1 MPSKWPDITQRPT
14 QLRWPAKHRT
24 KPAHCLSSRLV
35 LCPRLA
41 SVTAHQL
48 TASQGMLTLRPPF
61 GKRHTGG
68 ATRCLACSA
77 RAVACDEGVFARAEL
92 PGEAS
97 LIRIWRQILLRICP
111 QASLY
116 SMSAT
121 HGRISCPPCSRA
133 SGSFRSA
140 LPPKRGIPLGTAGVC
155 VASVFLL
162 VGFWACLVVFGVV
175 LSLVVFVCGLSLTPA
190 ASPTPPDWPVGPLH
204 VFLTAFAR
212 SPSSFTRAVG
222 VCLFGF
228 LSVGVCWFVL
238 VVCVVWLGSRSF
250 CILPLRSCGRHLA
263 FPVC

>member
-1 MPSKWPDITQRPT
+1 
-14 QLRWPAKHRT
+14 
-24 KPAHCLSSRLV
+24 
-35 LCPRLA
+35 
-41 SVTAHQL
+41 
-48 TASQGMLTLRPPF
+48 MLTLRPPF

-97 LIRIWRQILLRICP
+97 LIRIWRLIILRICP

-155 VASVFLL
+155 VASGCLL
-162 VGFWACLVVFGVV
+162 VGFWF
-175 LSLVVFVCGLSLTPA
+175 
-190 ASPTPPDWPVGPLH
+190 
-204 VFLTAFAR
+204 
-212 SPSSFTRAVG
+212 
-222 VCLFGF
+222 
-228 LSVGVCWFVL
+228 CW
-238 VVCVVWLGSRSF
+238 VVWFFAWLCLGF
-250 CILPLRSCGRHLA
+250 CCFWLFLVAGFHLLLLLH
-263 FPVC
+263 PPRRIGQ